1 MARILVGVSS
11 GLLLSFRRKLRNSK
25 KFILDMITNVV
36 DIIHTITEGI
46 HYQSCDNSQLS
57 TNRAP
62 EKDTCL
68 D

>member
-1 MARILVGVSS
+1 
-11 GLLLSFRRKLRNSK
+11 
-25 KFILDMITNVV
+25 MITNVV